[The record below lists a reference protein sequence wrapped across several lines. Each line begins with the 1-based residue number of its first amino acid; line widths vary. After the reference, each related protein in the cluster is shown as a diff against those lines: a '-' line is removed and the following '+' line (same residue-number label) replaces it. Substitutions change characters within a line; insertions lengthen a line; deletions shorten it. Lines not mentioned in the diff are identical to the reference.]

1 MSKQNYMKYLNTL
14 VQLACWSSLTLQYIA
29 APVFAKGSSMT
40 PTLPNASIVVV
51 NRLGNCTLGDVVACK
66 SPLEPGKFVC
76 KRIVG
81 IEGDEVLLDPRVQ
94 SNPENLRFVVPRNH
108 VYLLG
113 DNLMTSH
120 DSRYYGPIPTQNIVG
135 KVSLMLYPSIQ
146 WVH

>member
-1 MSKQNYMKYLNTL
+1 
-14 VQLACWSSLTLQYIA
+14 
-29 APVFAKGSSMT
+29 MT

-81 IEGDEVLLDPRVQ
+81 MEGDNVLLDPRIQ
-94 SNPENLRFVVPRNH
+94 SSLDNVEFRVPKNH

-120 DSRYYGPIPTQNIVG
+120 DSRYYGPVPKQNIVG
-135 KVSLMLYPSIQ
+135 KVSLMLYPHVK
-146 WVH
+146 WVR